1 MFIIKYIPQKNK
13 KMNLKPFHERSK
25 DERRE
30 QVRPIFE
37 KLTELKL
44 TASKH
49 DEIKELFQII
59 GTYVK
64 TGDKQTINIAFPAIN
79 KRMKGVLEPNTS
91 KDSCIR
97 LVEMQ

>member
-1 MFIIKYIPQKNK
+1 
-13 KMNLKPFHERSK
+13 MNTKPFHERSK

-44 TASKH
+44 TASEH

-59 GTYVK
+59 STYVK
-64 TGDKQTINIAFPAIN
+64 TGDKQTINITFPAIN
-79 KRMKGVLEPNTS
+79 KRIKGALEPNTS
-91 KDSCIR
+91 KNSCIR
-97 LVEMQ
+97 LIEIE

>member
-1 MFIIKYIPQKNK
+1 
-13 KMNLKPFHERSK
+13 MNTKPFHERSK

-44 TASKH
+44 TASEH

-59 GTYVK
+59 SLSNSFKLLQFEFKLGPYL
-64 TGDKQTINIAFPAIN
+64 DK
-79 KRMKGVLEPNTS
+79 E
-91 KDSCIR
+91 R
-97 LVEMQ
+97 LL

>member
-1 MFIIKYIPQKNK
+1 
-13 KMNLKPFHERSK
+13 MNTKPFHERSK
-25 DERRE
+25 DERKE

-37 KLTELKL
+37 KLTELQL
-44 TASKH
+44 LASEH
-49 DEIKELFQII
+49 DEIKQLFQMISA
-59 GTYVK
+59 YVK

-79 KRMKGVLEPNTS
+79 KRIKGALEPNTS

>member
-1 MFIIKYIPQKNK
+1 
-13 KMNLKPFHERSK
+13 MNTKSFHERSK

-37 KLTELKL
+37 KLAELKL
-44 TASKH
+44 TASEH

-59 GTYVK
+59 SAYIK
-64 TGDKQTINIAFPAIN
+64 TGDKQTINIPFPAIN
-79 KRMKGVLEPNTS
+79 KRIKGLLEPNTS
-91 KDSCIR
+91 KESCIR

>member
-1 MFIIKYIPQKNK
+1 
-13 KMNLKPFHERSK
+13 MNTKSFHERSK

-37 KLTELKL
+37 KLAELKL
-44 TASKH
+44 TASEH

-59 GTYVK
+59 SAYIK
-64 TGDKQTINIAFPAIN
+64 TGDKQTINIPFPAIN
-79 KRMKGVLEPNTS
+79 KRIKGVLEPNTS
-91 KDSCIR
+91 KESCIR

>member
-1 MFIIKYIPQKNK
+1 
-13 KMNLKPFHERSK
+13 MNTTTTTTAKPFHERSK

-37 KLTELKL
+37 KLAELKL
-44 TASKH
+44 TASEH
-49 DEIKELFQII
+49 GEIKELIQII

-64 TGDKQTINIAFPAIN
+64 TGDKQTISIAFPAIN
-79 KRMKGVLEPNTS
+79 KRIKGALEPNTS

>member
-1 MFIIKYIPQKNK
+1 
-13 KMNLKPFHERSK
+13 MNTKPFHERSI

-37 KLTELKL
+37 KLSELKL
-44 TASKH
+44 TASEH
-49 DEIKELFQII
+49 DEIKQLFQII
-59 GTYVK
+59 NAYVK

-79 KRMKGVLEPNTS
+79 KRIKGALEPNTS

>member
-1 MFIIKYIPQKNK
+1 MTTTTTTTTTT
-13 KMNLKPFHERSK
+13 KPFHERSK

-30 QVRPIFE
+30 QVRSVFE

-44 TASKH
+44 TASEH

-59 GTYVK
+59 SAYIK
-64 TGDKQTINIAFPAIN
+64 TGDKQTINIPFPAIN
-79 KRMKGVLEPNTS
+79 KRIKGVLEPNTS

-97 LVEMQ
+97 LIEMQQ

>member
-1 MFIIKYIPQKNK
+1 
-13 KMNLKPFHERSK
+13 MNLKPFHDRSK

-37 KLTELKL
+37 KLAELKV
-44 TASKH
+44 TASEH
-49 DEIKELFQII
+49 AEVKELFQMI
-59 GTYVK
+59 GAYIK

-79 KRMKGVLEPNTS
+79 KRIKGTLEPNTS

>member
-1 MFIIKYIPQKNK
+1 
-13 KMNLKPFHERSK
+13 MNTKPFHERSK

-37 KLTELKL
+37 KLAELKL
-44 TASKH
+44 TASEH
-49 DEIKELFQII
+49 AEIKELFQII
-59 GTYVK
+59 SAYVK

-79 KRMKGVLEPNTS
+79 KRMKGALEPNTS

>member
-1 MFIIKYIPQKNK
+1 
-13 KMNLKPFHERSK
+13 MNTKPFHERSK

-37 KLTELKL
+37 KLAELKL
-44 TASKH
+44 TASEH
-49 DEIKELFQII
+49 AEIKELFQII

>member
-1 MFIIKYIPQKNK
+1 
-13 KMNLKPFHERSK
+13 MNTKPFHERSK

-44 TASKH
+44 TASEH

-59 GTYVK
+59 STYVK
-64 TGDKQTINIAFPAIN
+64 TGDKQIINITFLAIN
-79 KRMKGVLEPNTS
+79 KRIKGTLEPNTS
-91 KDSCIR
+91 KNSCIR
-97 LVEMQ
+97 LIEIE

>member
-1 MFIIKYIPQKNK
+1 
-13 KMNLKPFHERSK
+13 MNTNNTKPFHERSK

-37 KLTELKL
+37 KLAELKL
-44 TASKH
+44 TACEH
-49 DEIKELFQII
+49 DEIKELLKMI

-64 TGDKQTINIAFPAIN
+64 NGDKQTINIPFPEIN
-79 KRMKGVLEPNTS
+79 KRIKGTLEPNTS

-97 LVEMQ
+97 LTEMQ

>member
-1 MFIIKYIPQKNK
+1 
-13 KMNLKPFHERSK
+13 MNLKPFHDRSK

-37 KLTELKL
+37 KLAELKL
-44 TASKH
+44 MASEH
-49 DEIKELFQII
+49 DEIKQLFEII
-59 GTYVK
+59 GAYVK
-64 TGDKQTINIAFPAIN
+64 TGDKQTINIAFPVIN
-79 KRMKGVLEPNTS
+79 KRIKGTLEPNTS

>member
-1 MFIIKYIPQKNK
+1 
-13 KMNLKPFHERSK
+13 MNAKPFHERSK
-25 DERRE
+25 DERKE

-44 TASKH
+44 LVSEH
-49 DEIKELFQII
+49 DEIKELFQMISA
-59 GTYVK
+59 YVK

-79 KRMKGVLEPNTS
+79 RRIKGALEPNTS

-97 LVEMQ
+97 LTELQ

>member
-1 MFIIKYIPQKNK
+1 MNNK
-13 KMNLKPFHERSK
+13 SFHERSK

-37 KLTELKL
+37 KLAELKL
-44 TASKH
+44 TASEH
-49 DEIKELFQII
+49 DEIKQLFQMISA
-59 GTYVK
+59 YVK
-64 TGDKQTINIAFPAIN
+64 TGEKQNINIAFPAIN
-79 KRMKGVLEPNTS
+79 KRIKGALEPNTS

>member
-1 MFIIKYIPQKNK
+1 
-13 KMNLKPFHERSK
+13 MNIKPFHERSI

-37 KLTELKL
+37 KLSELKL
-44 TASKH
+44 TASEH
-49 DEIKELFQII
+49 DEIKQLFQII
-59 GTYVK
+59 NAYIK
-64 TGDKQTINIAFPAIN
+64 TGEKQTINIAFPAIN
-79 KRMKGVLEPNTS
+79 KRIKGALEPNTS

>member
-1 MFIIKYIPQKNK
+1 MYQPDK

-44 TASKH
+44 LASEH
-49 DEIKELFQII
+49 DEIKELFQIVSAYI
-59 GTYVK
+59 K
-64 TGDKQTINIAFPAIN
+64 TGEKQTVNIAFPAIN
-79 KRMKGVLEPNTS
+79 KRIKGTLEPNTI
-91 KDSCIR
+91 KETCIR

>member
-1 MFIIKYIPQKNK
+1 
-13 KMNLKPFHERSK
+13 MNIKPFHERSK

-37 KLTELKL
+37 KLSELKL
-44 TASKH
+44 AASEH
-49 DEIKELFQII
+49 DEIKQLFHII
-59 GTYVK
+59 NAYVK

-79 KRMKGVLEPNTS
+79 KRIKGVLEPNTS

>member
-1 MFIIKYIPQKNK
+1 
-13 KMNLKPFHERSK
+13 MNMKPFHERSK

-30 QVRPIFE
+30 QVRPSFE
-37 KLTELKL
+37 KLAELKL
-44 TASKH
+44 TASEH
-49 DEIKELFQII
+49 DEIKELFQMI
-59 GTYVK
+59 GAYIK

-79 KRMKGVLEPNTS
+79 KRMKGALEPNTS

>member
-1 MFIIKYIPQKNK
+1 
-13 KMNLKPFHERSK
+13 MNSKPFHERSK
-25 DERRE
+25 DERKE

-44 TASKH
+44 LVSEH
-49 DEIKELFQII
+49 DEIKELFQMISA
-59 GTYVK
+59 YVK

-79 KRMKGVLEPNTS
+79 RRIKGALEPNTS

-97 LVEMQ
+97 LTELQ